1 VGLDQTAGGVKM
13 KRPKTLLKIGN
24 LWVTLGRLDREFPL
38 RIKIQ
43 WGKGAGYIG
52 GFTAHI
58 RLSPLTRHCKNQY
71 LDYRHMC
78 YKTPII
84 GITRN
89 GNRWLI

>member
-1 VGLDQTAGGVKM
+1 M